1 MTFSPIQNMLGVQP
15 VGTNVTCV
23 NKSGGTLVV
32 GDLVITS
39 FIHAGVVVNPEQAAN
54 TSYVFNCVRKASAS
68 ESGNTGYL
76 GVVTKLLTGVG
87 GNGYNVEVQFG
98 GICTARVL
106 VDATVTPG
114 TLLGIS
120 GTAGV
125 LSNTVSNSKYSVTL
139 MDNAAVADGTA
150 LKRVYIPSEYEKNL
164 GSGGG
169 GTPGGSTTQVQFNN
183 AGAFAGDAGLTYNST
198 TDALTVAG
206 NSTINGVSVGKGK
219 NNISSNTAVGFEA
232 LSEVGTSQNCTAI
245 GYRAGYSLNGG
256 YNNTLIGRNAGYQ
269 ITGGADNGSG
279 FDNTIVGSNAG
290 GGLGTGHTNTLIGS
304 SAGSVLSSNSN
315 TMVGYGTGPL
325 TTTGAGNVFVGANSG
340 QYNLTGSGNV
350 AVGNESLR
358 GASTPLQ
365 SLPFKGNAS
374 TAVGAS
380 ALLNAMPGG
389 TGNSNTAIGYQA
401 GQDIRTGFYN
411 VAVGNQ
417 ALVSNIGGNN
427 NTALGEYCGD
437 GCKQSNNVYVGT
449 SAAYRN
455 WFGTSNVMIGQAA
468 GAGNISI
475 SNQKDEHPNLLP
487 STTTGTS
494 PYNASEN
501 TVMGFEAFR
510 HPRDTQ
516 GAAPAVVT
524 VTMTQTAGSPIVVS
538 ETLAHGL
545 STGSAVAFRSSV
557 LNTAAENPVGTT
569 VSANPSLTR
578 LPTPL
583 FSGRTYYAI
592 VLTSTTYQLAQSV
605 VETAASTNFAAATP
619 ILATSDLAGSGTYT
633 RVTTGTTTAN
643 GNTIMGYRAGLAGA
657 GTASQFSGT
666 YNSLFGHQAGLVM
679 TSGSNNVCM
688 GKDAGDLLTT
698 GSNNVCVGYQADPA
712 TATTSNTV
720 TLGNSSIA
728 TLRCQVTTITS
739 LSDQRDKKDIVDLS
753 SVMPF
758 VNALRPRSFVWNMR
772 DGGKIDIP
780 EIGFIAQELQTAQQ
794 DAALTVPN
802 LVNAENPDRLE
813 AGYGALIPI
822 LVKAIQEL
830 SARVAA
836 LEAQ

>member
-1 MTFSPIQNMLGVQP
+1 MTFSPIQNVLGVQP

-23 NKSGGTLVV
+23 NKSGETLVV

-139 MDNAAVADGTA
+139 MDDAAVADGTA

-169 GTPGGSTTQVQFNN
+169 GTPGGSATQVQFNN
-183 AGAFAGDAGLTYNST
+183 GSAFAGDAGLTFNST
-198 TDALTVAG
+198 TDALTVGG
-206 NSTINGVSVGKGK
+206 NSTINGVSVGKG
-219 NNISSNTAVGFEA
+219 NNSISTNTAVGVNA
-232 LSEVGTSQNCTAI
+232 LSVVGTSQNCTAI
-245 GYRAGYSLNGG
+245 GHQAGFSLNGG
-256 YNNTLIGRNAGYQ
+256 YNNTLIGRNAGYL
-269 ITGGADNGSG
+269 ITGGAGNGSG

-304 SAGSVLSSNSN
+304 SAGAVVTSNSN

-340 QYNLTGSGNV
+340 QFNTTGSGNV

-358 GASTPLQ
+358 GISATQ
-365 SLPFKGNAS
+365 PFKGNAS
-374 TAVGAS
+374 TAVGS
-380 ALLNAMPGG
+380 NALANVIPSGAGD
-389 TGNSNTAIGYQA
+389 SNTAVGYQA
-401 GQDIRTGFYN
+401 AQDVRTGNYN
-411 VAVGNQ
+411 VAIGNQ
-417 ALVSNIGGNN
+417 ALVSNLIGDA
-427 NTALGEYCGD
+427 NTAVGEYSGD
-437 GCKQSNNVYVGT
+437 GCKQSNNVYVGQL
-449 SAAYRN
+449 AAYRN
-455 WFGTSNVMIGQAA
+455 WFGTGNVMIGQSA
-468 GAGNISI
+468 GTGNNSI
-475 SNQKDEHPNLLP
+475 SNQKDEHPNLSP
-487 STTTGTS
+487 STVTTGTS

-501 TVMGFEAFR
+501 TVIGFEAFR
-510 HPRDTQ
+510 HPRDTE
-516 GAAPAVVT
+516 GASPIIET
-524 VTMTQTAGSPIVVS
+524 VTMTQTPGAAIVV
-538 ETLAHGL
+538 TKTTHGL
-545 STGSAVAFRSSV
+545 STGNAVAFRSS
-557 LNTAAENPVGTT
+557 T
-569 VSANPSLTR
+569 VNPSAAGNANLSLTL
-578 LPTPL
+578 LPSPL

-592 VLTSTTYQLAQSV
+592 VIDANTYRLAQSPD
-605 VETAASTNFAAATP
+605 ETATNGFNVATP
-619 ILATSDLAGSGTYT
+619 ILCTAATGSGTYS
-633 RVTTGTTTAN
+633 RVTTGTATAN
-643 GNTIMGYRAGLAGA
+643 GNTIVGYRAGLAGA

-666 YNSLFGHQAGLVM
+666 HNSLFGHQAGLVM

-794 DAALTVPN
+794 DASLTVPN

-830 SARVAA
+830 SARVAV

>member
-1 MTFSPIQNMLGVQP
+1 MTFSPIQNVLGVQP

-169 GTPGGSTTQVQFNN
+169 APGSPSGSVQFNN
-183 AGAFAGDAGLTYNST
+183 SGAFAGDAGLTYDST
-198 TDALTVAG
+198 TDVLSVGGDAI
-206 NSTINGVSVGKGK
+206 INGLQVGKGRLSLSGNVRMGTTNFTNLISG
-219 NNISSNTAVGFEA
+219 NNN
-232 LSEVGTSQNCTAI
+232 TAI
-245 GYRAGYSLNGG
+245 GSDTTRSLSTGANNVMVGFRAGFDMVTATENVVIGFQAG
-256 YNNTLIGRNAGYQ
+256 YNCFYGNGNVLV
-269 ITGGADNGSG
+269 GSG
-279 FDNTIVGSNAG
+279 AGQAVQSGGINTFVGKEVAA
-290 GGLGTGHTNTLIGS
+290 S
-304 SAGSVLSSNSN
+304 SAAV
-315 TMVGYGTGPL
+315 
-325 TTTGAGNVFVGANSG
+325 
-340 QYNLTGSGNV
+340 TGSDNVGIGAQSLRYLTSGYNNV
-350 AVGNESLR
+350 AVGGQALYNNTTV
-358 GASTPLQ
+358 ANNIAI
-365 SLPFKGNAS
+365 GNVTLYNKTS
-374 TAVGAS
+374 
-380 ALLNAMPGG
+380 GG
-389 TGNSNTAIGYQA
+389 PCTGVGYQA
-401 GQDIRTGFYN
+401 LKDCISGEYN
-411 VAVGNQ
+411 TALGNQ
-417 ALVSNIGGNN
+417 ALVSNMYGNRN
-427 NTALGEYCGD
+427 VALGEYALD
-437 GCKQSNNVYVGT
+437 GCKGDNNIGT
-449 SAAYRN
+449 GINSGYRQ
-455 WFGTSNVMIGQAA
+455 WTGDDNVFIGDSA
-468 GAGNISI
+468 GAGEISGDYLPFNCNYNVAI
-475 SNQKDEHPNLLP
+475 GGQSMRKPGGTTNAPAITVTAATPGVVTLASHGFASLSNTPVAFVFGATGSLPGGILQNKTYYTKNETTNTFQVSETSGGASIATSSTGSLVKLLYAATAGNGN
-487 STTTGTS
+487 SCLGYQSGLVLTTGENNVLVGREAGDALTTGT
-494 PYNASEN
+494 NN
-501 TVMGFEAFR
+501 TC
-510 HPRDTQ
+510 
-516 GAAPAVVT
+516 
-524 VTMTQTAGSPIVVS
+524 I
-538 ETLAHGL
+538 
-545 STGSAVAFRSSV
+545 
-557 LNTAAENPVGTT
+557 
-569 VSANPSLTR
+569 
-578 LPTPL
+578 
-583 FSGRTYYAI
+583 
-592 VLTSTTYQLAQSV
+592 
-605 VETAASTNFAAATP
+605 
-619 ILATSDLAGSGTYT
+619 
-633 RVTTGTTTAN
+633 
-643 GNTIMGYRAGLAGA
+643 
-657 GTASQFSGT
+657 
-666 YNSLFGHQAGLVM
+666 
-679 TSGSNNVCM
+679 
-688 GKDAGDLLTT
+688 
-698 GSNNVCVGYQADPA
+698 GYQADALA
-712 TATTSNTV
+712 TNTSNSV
-720 TLGNSSIA
+720 TLGNSSIS
-728 TLRCQVTTITS
+728 TLRCATQTILT

-772 DGGKIDIP
+772 DGAKVGIP

-836 LEAQ
+836 LEAK

>member
-1 MTFSPIQNMLGVQP
+1 MNNPIITASGLIPALSCVKVSTTNNTVALCTTSTDTVFGVTSGANTANGGEVVFQ
-15 VGTNVTCV
+15 TSDTQLDIVTLRA
-23 NKSGGTLVV
+23 GGIIAV
-32 GDLVITS
+32 GDQLVPDA
-39 FIHAGVVVNPEQAAN
+39 AG
-54 TSYVFNCVRKASAS
+54 T
-68 ESGNTGYL
+68 
-76 GVVTKLLTGVG
+76 VVTAASG
-87 GNGYNVEVQFG
+87 QFVA
-98 GICTARVL
+98 ITA
-106 VDATVTPG
+106 AT
-114 TLLGIS
+114 S
-120 GTAGV
+120 GTTLSAYKNKAG
-125 LSNTVSNSKYSVTL
+125 T
-139 MDNAAVADGTA
+139 G
-150 LKRVYIPSEYEKNL
+150 
-164 GSGGG
+164 GSS

-183 AGAFAGDAGLTYNST
+183 AGAFAGDAGLTFNST

-206 NSTINGVSVGKGK
+206 NSTINGVSVGKG
-219 NNISSNTAVGFEA
+219 NNNMSTNTAVGVNA
-232 LSEVGTSQNCTAI
+232 LSVVGNSGAGAPTGASIHCTAI
-245 GYRAGYSLNGG
+245 GHQAGYSLNGG
-256 YNNTLIGRNAGYQ
+256 YNNTLIGRNAGYL
-269 ITGGADNGSG
+269 ITGELGNGSG

-290 GGLGTGHTNTLIGS
+290 TGLGTGHTNTIIGS
-304 SAGSVLSSNSN
+304 GAATVLTSSGS
-315 TMVGYGTGPL
+315 TFVGYGTGAA
-325 TTTGAGNVFVGANSG
+325 TTSGAENVFIGKDSGRYNTTGG
-340 QYNLTGSGNV
+340 GNV
-350 AVGNESLR
+350 AVGNDSLR

-401 GQDIRTGFYN
+401 GLDIRTGFYN

-427 NTALGEYCGD
+427 NTAVGEYCGD

-510 HPRDTQ
+510 HPKDTQ

-524 VTMTQTAGSPIVVS
+524 VTMVATPGSPIVVS

-557 LNTAAENPVGTT
+557 LNAAAENPAGTT

-619 ILATSDLAGSGTYT
+619 VLATIDLAGSGTYT

-657 GTASQFSGT
+657 GVSQFSGT
-666 YNSLFGHQAGLVM
+666 HNSLFGHQAGLVM

-688 GKDAGDLLTT
+688 GKDAGDIVTT

-794 DAALTVPN
+794 NAALTVPN

-830 SARVAA
+830 SARVEA